1 MGEEQQARG
10 EFRVT
15 NRLGL
20 HMRSAAIVV
29 RTGQGFESSIT
40 ISNGQACA
48 DAASVLDLLTLAA
61 GQGTVLVIEATGS
74 DAQEAVASLGEL
86 VRRGFAE

>member
-1 MGEEQQARG
+1 MDQEKQARG
-10 EFRVT
+10 EFRVN

-29 RTGQGFESSIT
+29 RTGQGFEASIT
-40 ISNGQACA
+40 ISNGQSCA

-61 GQGTVLVIEATGS
+61 GQGMVLVIEATGS
-74 DAQEAVASLGEL
+74 DAEQAVATLGEL

>member
-1 MGEEQQARG
+1 MGEEKQARG

-29 RTGQGFESSIT
+29 RTGQGFEASIT

-61 GQGTVLVIEATGS
+61 GHGTLLVIEATGS
-74 DAQEAVASLGEL
+74 DAQQAVATLGEL

>member
-1 MGEEQQARG
+1 MGEEKQARG
-10 EFRVT
+10 EFRVN

-29 RTGQGFESSIT
+29 RTGQRFEASIT
-40 ISNGQACA
+40 ISNGEACA

-74 DAQEAVASLGEL
+74 DAQQAVAALGEL

>member
-1 MGEEQQARG
+1 MGDEKQARG
-10 EFRVT
+10 EFRVN

-40 ISNGQACA
+40 ISNGQTSA
-48 DAASVLDLLTLAA
+48 DAGSVLDLLTLAA
-61 GQGTVLVIEATGS
+61 GHGTLLVIEATGS
-74 DAQEAVASLGEL
+74 DAQQAVAALGEL

>member
-1 MGEEQQARG
+1 MDQEKQARG
-10 EFRVT
+10 EFRVN

-29 RTGQGFESSIT
+29 RTGQGFEASIT
-40 ISNGQACA
+40 ISNGQSCA

-74 DAQEAVASLGEL
+74 DAEQAVATLGEL